1 VTTAAPPTLPPT
13 TVPPTTLPPAQPD
26 NRGKGNGG
34 DAEKQIKK
42 WLEELRKQFED
53 AQQGD

>member
-1 VTTAAPPTLPPT
+1 VTTTPPTLPPT
-13 TVPPTTLPPAQPD
+13 TVPPTTVPPVEPD

-53 AQQGD
+53 AQRGD